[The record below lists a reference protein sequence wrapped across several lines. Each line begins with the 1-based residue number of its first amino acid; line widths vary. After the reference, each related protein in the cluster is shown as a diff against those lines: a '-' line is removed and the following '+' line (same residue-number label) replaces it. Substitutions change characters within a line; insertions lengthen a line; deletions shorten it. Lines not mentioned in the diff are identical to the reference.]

1 MISYFDEGGC
11 DMKRELTH
19 EEEIKKMAEY
29 GAALASDTKK
39 SEKFLIRSGIYA
51 RNGNLSQHYK
61 KLIDVSSYVCEQK

>member
-39 SEKFLIRSGIYA
+39 SEKIPYSF
-51 RNGNLSQHYK
+51 RN
-61 KLIDVSSYVCEQK
+61 ICP